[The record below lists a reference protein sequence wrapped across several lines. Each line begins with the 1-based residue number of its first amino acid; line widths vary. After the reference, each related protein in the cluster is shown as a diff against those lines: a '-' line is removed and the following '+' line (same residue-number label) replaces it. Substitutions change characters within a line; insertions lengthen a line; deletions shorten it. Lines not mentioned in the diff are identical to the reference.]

1 MALKLGLYWIPGDIR
16 RAVDLVRLADDAGFP
31 IFGVCDSPIL
41 YEDAYPVITACL
53 AATTSIEIGPNMTN
67 PVTRHWSIHAAT
79 LRAHDHLAPGR
90 AMLGIAAGDG
100 AVHSLGL
107 RPTDD
112 TTFEDAVQQ
121 IRKAAPGCGRIH
133 IAAGGPRRARLAG
146 RLADAALLGCGLDV
160 TALRALGDALDLG
173 CLEEHMGGRRVERWA
188 MAHLN
193 IVESERD
200 LEAARA
206 ATLPLAVAYARHA
219 FSTSF
224 ASKNVP
230 PEFQQPF
237 RERLAAYRF
246 TSHAV
251 PGGDNPNARLLAD
264 RPDLE
269 DYAMTRFTIVGTA
282 DQCRAR
288 IARVADEANLDGL
301 WLSIVVPDPEILVQR
316 AAEAFHDLLNPEA
329 R

>member
-16 RAVDLVRLADDAGFP
+16 RAVDLARLADGAGFP

-41 YEDAYPVITACL
+41 YDDAYPVITACL
-53 AATTSIEIGPNMTN
+53 AATESIEIGPNMTN
-67 PVTRHWSIHAAT
+67 PVTRHWSVHAAT
-79 LRAHDHLAPGR
+79 LRAHDRLAPGR

-107 RPTDD
+107 RPADD
-112 TTFEDAVQQ
+112 ATFADAVEQ
-121 IRKAAPGCGRIH
+121 IRQAAPGCGSIH
-133 IAAGGPRRARLAG
+133 IAAGGPKRARLAG
-146 RLADAALLGCGLDV
+146 RHADAALLGCGLDV
-160 TALRALGDALDLG
+160 GALQALGDALDAG
-173 CLEEHMGGRRVERWA
+173 SREAPTAAPRVERWA

-193 IVESERD
+193 IVDREGD
-200 LEAARA
+200 LEAART
-206 ATLPLAVAYARHA
+206 ATLPLAVAYARHH
-219 FSTSF
+219 FSGTF

-230 PEFQQPF
+230 LEFQQPF
-237 RERLAAYRF
+237 RERLADYRF

-251 PGGDNPNARLLAD
+251 PGDVNPNARLFAD
-264 RPDLE
+264 RPDLA

-288 IARVADEANLDGL
+288 IERLADEADLDGL
-301 WLSIVVPDPEILVQR
+301 WLSIVVPDPETLVER
-316 AAEAFHDLLNPEA
+316 AGEAFQGLLRSGA

>member
-16 RAVDLVRLADDAGFP
+16 RAVDLARLADDAGFP

-41 YEDAYPVITACL
+41 YEDVYPVITACL
-53 AATTSIEIGPNMTN
+53 AATESIEIGPNMTN
-67 PVTRHWSIHAAT
+67 PVTRHWSVHAAT
-79 LRAHDHLAPGR
+79 LRALDHLAPGR

-107 RPTDD
+107 RPADD
-112 TTFEDAVQQ
+112 ATFEDAVQQ
-121 IRKAAPGCGRIH
+121 IRAAAPGCGAIH

-146 RLADAALLGCGLDV
+146 RVADAALLGCGLDA
-160 TALRALGDALDLG
+160 TALQLLGDALDAG
-173 CLEEHMGGRRVERWA
+173 REEVDGDQPRVERWA

-193 IVESERD
+193 IVDGERE
-200 LEAARA
+200 LAAART
-206 ATLPLAVAYARHA
+206 ATLPLAVAYARHH
-219 FSTSF
+219 FSGSF

-230 PEFQQPF
+230 RELQQPF

-251 PGGDNPNARLLAD
+251 PGDANPNTRLFAD

-269 DYAMTRFTIVGTA
+269 DYAMARFTIIGTA
-282 DQCRAR
+282 DQCRER
-288 IARVADEANLDGL
+288 LVRLADETDLDGL
-301 WLSIVVPDPEILVQR
+301 WLSIVVPDPAELVQR
-316 AAEAFHDLLNPEA
+316 AGEAFRDLLA